1 MINVEIASG
10 IAVIRMNHGKVN
22 AMDLEFCRTLVAELK
37 QIDSGDANAAV
48 LVGNDRVF
56 SAGVDLVTLLEGGQ
70 SYREEFLPAL
80 VDCFNAIF
88 QFSKPLVAAING
100 HAVAGGCILAT
111 ACDRRLIYGK
121 ARIGI
126 PELRVG
132 VPVPAI
138 AIEIMR
144 FAAAHEAFQSMFN
157 VGQTYRGDEAVRVG
171 LADAV
176 VKNDQLLELAMAEA
190 KSLLAIPAPV
200 FSITKKQ
207 MRAPSIRN
215 AEQNEAEFEAIVFEI
230 WDSQA
235 TKEVIQKY
243 VAKRL

>member
-1 MINVEIASG
+1 MIDVEVASG

-22 AMDLEFCRTLVAELK
+22 AMDLEFCQTLVAELDR
-37 QIDSGDANAAV
+37 IASSDAAAAV
-48 LVGNDRVF
+48 LVGNNRVF
-56 SAGVDLVTLLEGGQ
+56 SAGVDLRTLLDGGQ
-70 SYREEFLPAL
+70 AYRDEFLPTL
-80 VDCFNAIF
+80 VKCFKTIF

-100 HAVAGGCILAT
+100 HAVAGGCILAA
-111 ACDRRLIYGK
+111 ACDRKLIHDK

-138 AIEIMR
+138 AIEIIR
-144 FAAAHEAFQSMFN
+144 FAAAQEALQKMFN
-157 VGQTYRGDEAVRVG
+157 AGQTYRGEEAVKVG
-171 LADAV
+171 LADLV
-176 VKNDQLLELAMAEA
+176 VEKDQLLELAIAEA
-190 KSLLAIPAPV
+190 RSLLAIPAPV

-215 AEQNEAEFEAIVFEI
+215 TEQNEAAFESSVFEI
-230 WDSQA
+230 WDSPA
-235 TKEVIQKY
+235 TQEVIREF